1 MAYLDL
7 IAMSLIDLRR
17 HAMFAVEVLHKLLG
31 RALPEVH
38 RTRMSAVLAAVLG
51 LIRGTTLSL
60 TAIGRHVGGV
70 ARVKHAIKRIDRLLG
85 NRALHEE
92 RVLFY
97 GWLARV
103 LIGTQPHPVILI
115 DVSDVDP
122 GRTRFIL
129 RAALPIGGR
138 ALPIY
143 EEVHAR
149 QPTRRMR
156 QRFLT
161 HLAAIVCPR
170 ALVPFSLLMRAF
182 VQPGSVR

>member
-1 MAYLDL
+1 
-7 IAMSLIDLRR
+7 
-17 HAMFAVEVLHKLLG
+17 MFAVEVLHKLLG

-115 DVSDVDP
+115 DDSDVDP